1 VDSTTD
7 VVHIHYL
14 RPPAREDVF
23 VQRVLARTPA
33 CIITL
38 MQRTPMPRSLRL
50 DGRTVLEDG
59 SPVIWFTFPGRW
71 HDIGLF
77 HTAAGEFTGTYAN
90 ILTPVRFLD
99 DRSWRT
105 TDLFLDVWMDP
116 AGRAALLDEDEFEEA
131 VRASVL
137 DGPTATKARSEA
149 DRILRAI
156 DARKWPPEPVG
167 RWSLERALETS
178 RPDGTAP
185 GPSRR
190 GTSEPA
196 ERT

>member
-7 VVHIHYL
+7 NVHIHYR
-14 RPPAREDVF
+14 RPPDREDVF
-23 VQRVLARTPA
+23 VQRVLARESD

-38 MQRTPMPRSLRL
+38 MRRTPMPRSLRV
-50 DGRTVLEDG
+50 DGRVVLEDG

-77 HTAAGEFTGTYAN
+77 HTAAGKFTGTYAN
-90 ILTPVRFLD
+90 ILTPVRFID
-99 DRSWRT
+99 AHSWRT

-116 AGRAALLDEDEFEEA
+116 AGRPSLLDEDEFNQA
-131 VRASVL
+131 IRAAAM
-137 DGPTATKARSEA
+137 DGATALQARAEA

-156 DARKWPPEPVG
+156 DARDWPPEPVG
-167 RWSLERALETS
+167 RWSLERALDRLGTG
-178 RPDGTAP
+178 GTAP
-185 GPSRR
+185 GPARR

-196 ERT
+196 